1 MFNSTNELEWG
12 IIRYTRGVRLVRTI
26 PYKETLEIEFK
37 SDEKLYPDRDLI
49 EEIVGMANTAGGTLY
64 LGVEDNGDITGV
76 HKKHKDAIGVTALIA
91 NSTVPPIA
99 VRAEVIN
106 EENYDVLKIEVP
118 RSRSIVATSSGKILR
133 RRIKA
138 DGSPEVIPMYPYE
151 IPSRLSELG
160 LLDFSAQPLPGA
172 TVEDL
177 DPNQR
182 VRLRR
187 IIQTRQGGEKNLLT
201 LSDDE
206 LDIALH
212 LVTRVGDSYVPTV
225 TGILLIGKEERISEL
240 MPTAKSAFQVLEGTN
255 IRMNEESNKPLLELF
270 ENYETYLKAW
280 NPERET
286 EYGLF
291 RIPIPEFDWAAFR
304 EGVVN
309 AFCHRD
315 YTILGSVRV
324 LIDDEGLSIS
334 NPGGFIDG
342 VNLKNLLTVEP
353 HGRNPALA
361 DAMKRIGLA
370 EKTGRGIDRIFEGS
384 IVFGRPWPDY
394 SDSTSRTVKLFIQ
407 RAKADLPFAKFVA
420 DEQNRQGKPLSIYTL
435 MILSVM
441 NMERRVTVDR
451 IVDITNLSENKV
463 RSAVEKLIE
472 QGLVEASGRGKDR
485 SFILGAKI
493 YKENKETIQYVR
505 QTDIDSIRY
514 PELVMKLANTQNGFI
529 TKQDVADLLKITASQ
544 AYRIIKK
551 LQNEGRLELLCG
563 GKHAK
568 YKVTE

>member
-1 MFNSTNELEWG
+1 M
-12 IIRYTRGVRLVRTI
+12 RTI

-472 QGLVEASGRGKDR
+472 QGLVEASGRGKGR